1 MKDIQLP
8 IHYNTDVISYQEAL
22 VNYYAVKKELL
33 HPLDG
38 MTLTAENYATFIAIL
53 SEKYIMQEYDFSETQ
68 RTLHKHLVHDDFIL
82 YVSGSNKTHYV
93 QAVCRTLDISEEIF
107 SIYRK
112 YRLSDDEITI
122 SMTSFFHIGAHI
134 SQSERVLAKDEI
146 NSISTSYYPYLNI
159 DAMFQ
164 QFFTQQE
171 NILILTGK
179 PGIGKSKMSSAILKY
194 AADNED
200 LLPYDKVKDYDAEVN
215 YVSVA
220 YVKSTKILCDDN
232 FWRELESQYFDFVI
246 LDDLDFFLTKRSAEV
261 ASGDDQER
269 NQFLNQFL
277 SFTDGLEKNRTKFI
291 ITTNQPHDDLDLALL
306 RKGRLFDI
314 LELRSLK
321 KNEALNIWKE
331 NALDEDEFAE
341 LFDEDRILPADLGS
355 EISKRMNT
363 KTIVTESYLL
373 EEGISKIEKAKK
385 KKKVGV

>member
-1 MKDIQLP
+1 MNNIILP
-8 IHYNTDVISYQEAL
+8 IQYNTDVISYQEAL
-22 VNYYAVKKELL
+22 VNHYAVTKGLI

-38 MTLTAENYATFIAIL
+38 MTLTAENYAKFIAVL
-53 SEKYIMQEYDFSETQ
+53 NEKYKIKEYDFSETQ
-68 RTLHKHLVHDDFIL
+68 RSLQKHLVADEFII
-82 YVSGSNKTHYV
+82 YISGSNKNHYL
-93 QAVCRTLDISEEIF
+93 QAVCKSLDVAEEVY

-112 YRLSDDEITI
+112 YHLSDDEITI
-122 SMTSFFHIGAHI
+122 SMTSFFHVGAHI
-134 SQSERVLAKDEI
+134 SSSERVLAKDEI

-200 LLPYDKVKDYDAEVN
+200 ILPYDKVKDYDAEVQ

-232 FWRELESQYFDFVI
+232 FWRELESGYYDFVI
-246 LDDLDFFLTKRSAEV
+246 LDDLDFFLTKRGADVENS
-261 ASGDDQER
+261 DDMDR

-277 SFTDGLEKNRTKFI
+277 SFTDGIEKNRTKFI
-291 ITTNQPHDDLDLALL
+291 ITTNQPYEDLDVALL

-314 LELRSLK
+314 LELRSLNK
-321 KNEALNIWKE
+321 DEALNIWKE
-331 NALDEDEFAE
+331 NALDESEFE
-341 LFDEDRILPADLGS
+341 DLFDEDVILPADLGS
-355 EISKRMNT
+355 EISKRLNT

-373 EEGISKIEKAKK
+373 EEGISKVEKAKK